1 MKIYA
6 KTLEVENKLFFLVGL
21 TCTWNALIFGGV
33 ALYNYI
39 LLLWIIYHIIRH
51 HTFLHLSD
59 PKARFVNFLLISIV
73 LSIAASVIS
82 LPEKW
87 IVSSIKSLVKYIF
100 VFSTIFWLLDNKR
113 LKDAKNYFLRGFY
126 YGAIV
131 QMVWGYLQFILFFLK
146 GIEFNTIIFGKIL
159 GIGEIGGT
167 KIVWDSYVAAGG
179 LTVLRMKGIGWEA
192 ANFSLTMVLG
202 FILAR
207 SLKKSSIIKCLFVVS
222 ILLCTSRSG
231 WVAFAAVIIAILFK
245 KVLIANKNKEKR
257 KKRYLEYLIILIF
270 LATAVII
277 LGEKI
282 FTIIMGMLHN
292 LRSSLDTS
300 DARSSSSL
308 HISYY
313 TNLFKMLSGENIF
326 NILLGNG
333 YFSAGY
339 IASMNIKAFS
349 EGINNIGW
357 NPESDFIT
365 LILGNGLLGC
375 IGYYGFC
382 IFGIIK
388 HKLNDYA
395 LMIIAIVVM
404 GITYLTIRGTWSLLI
419 IAFSITAI
427 QNKKTKQKKQ
437 AYNYE
442 KES

>member
-1 MKIYA
+1 MKINA
-6 KTLEVENKLFFLVGL
+6 ETLEVENKLFFLVGL

-39 LLLWIIYHIIRH
+39 ILLWIIYHIIRH
-51 HTFLHLSD
+51 HMVLHLSD
-59 PKARFVNFLLISIV
+59 PKAEFINFLLISIV

-87 IVSSIKSLVKYIF
+87 IVSSIKSLIKYIF
-100 VFSTIFWLLDNKR
+100 VFPTIFWLLDNKR
-113 LKDAKNYFLRGFY
+113 LQDVKAYFLRGFY

-131 QMVWGYLQFILFFLK
+131 QMVWGYLQFVLFFLK
-146 GIEFNTIIFGKIL
+146 GSELNSIVFGKIL

-192 ANFSLTMVLG
+192 ANFSLTMVIG

-207 SLKKSSIIKCLFVVS
+207 SLKKSSFIKWLFVGS

-231 WVAFAAVIIAILFK
+231 WVAFAAVILAILFK
-245 KVLIANKNKEKR
+245 KVFLANKSKEKR
-257 KKRYLEYLIILIF
+257 KKRYLEYFIILIF
-270 LATAVII
+270 FVLAP
-277 LGEKI
+277 LMFGEKI
-282 FTIIMGMLHN
+282 FTIILGMVHN
-292 LRSSLDTS
+292 LRSSLDTT
-300 DARSSSSL
+300 DAMSSSSL

-313 TNLFKMLSGENIF
+313 TNLFKMLSKENIF
-326 NILLGNG
+326 NILFGNG

-339 IASMNIKAFS
+339 IASINIKAFS
-349 EGINNIGW
+349 QGINNIGW

-365 LILGNGLLGC
+365 IILGNGLIGC

-395 LMIIAIVVM
+395 LMILAIVVM
-404 GITYLTIRGTWSLLI
+404 GVTYLTIRGTWSLLI
-419 IAFSITAI
+419 IAFSIAAL
-427 QNKKTKQKKQ
+427 QNKKKANKLGIKL
-437 AYNYE
+437 
-442 KES
+442 